1 MAVGKWDLRPHFCV
15 GFGPSP
21 SVNPETRQYT
31 MIIIDKYGFWSCLMM
46 CIYSTDV
53 VSTYKIF
60 ALYFVMC
67 SAVEAQVRLL
77 ILLRQKNLKKKLVN
91 VRQGFQSLSHL

>member
-1 MAVGKWDLRPHFCV
+1 
-15 GFGPSP
+15 
-21 SVNPETRQYT
+21 

-67 SAVEAQVRLL
+67 SAVEAQVRLFL
-77 ILLRQKNLKKKLVN
+77 ILLRQKN
-91 VRQGFQSLSHL
+91 

>member
-1 MAVGKWDLRPHFCV
+1 
-15 GFGPSP
+15 
-21 SVNPETRQYT
+21 

-46 CIYSTDV
+46 CIYSTD

-77 ILLRQKNLKKKLVN
+77 ILLRQKNLKKKI
-91 VRQGFQSLSHL
+91 G

>member
-1 MAVGKWDLRPHFCV
+1 
-15 GFGPSP
+15 
-21 SVNPETRQYT
+21 

-67 SAVEAQVRLL
+67 SAVEAQIRLFL
-77 ILLRQKNLKKKLVN
+77 ILLRQKNLKKKI
-91 VRQGFQSLSHL
+91 G